1 MAELL
6 GAFETTILL
15 ALLRLRDN
23 AYGVSIRAEVAERTE
38 REPSLGAI
46 YTTLDRLE
54 KKGLVSSRVSAPTA
68 VRGGRRKRLC
78 RLTPAGERA
87 LAATWDA
94 QQRMARGLEQELA
107 RLQKEGSDA

>member
-15 ALLRLRDN
+15 ALLRLRDK
-23 AYGVSIRAEVAERTE
+23 AYGVSIRAEVSERTG

-94 QQRMARGLEQELA
+94 QQRMASGLEQELA
-107 RLQKEGSDA
+107 RLQKEATDA